1 MAGME
6 EMEDIIEMEDT
17 TGVEVMTGMVAMTGI
32 NSINTYVMKKGE
44 HHYNAGLRGYLGY
57 EQGRLQDEKITDR
70 NNSIGVGT
78 GLYSSGDGKG
88 IGGH

>member
-1 MAGME
+1 MMAGME

-17 TGVEVMTGMVAMTGI
+17 TGVEVMTGMEAMTGMSAMTGMAVMTGI

-57 EQGRLQDEKITDR
+57 E
-70 NNSIGVGT
+70 
-78 GLYSSGDGKG
+78 
-88 IGGH
+88 

>member
-1 MAGME
+1 MMAGME

-17 TGVEVMTGMVAMTGI
+17 TGVEVMTGMAAMTGMAVMTGI

-57 EQGRLQDEKITDR
+57 E
-70 NNSIGVGT
+70 
-78 GLYSSGDGKG
+78 
-88 IGGH
+88 